1 MRRSRTSIARSLTAR
16 DYGKLPLLPCA
27 CIDIGSNTTRLLVAD
42 REPDGALR
50 ELATRRDFTLIGR
63 ALMPDRAI
71 PAEKVAETAAVVAE
85 QVAEARD
92 LGADNIDVVA
102 TAAVRDAPNRVELAN
117 AILDSSGLELRILT
131 GAEEARLCFA
141 GATRE
146 LADTDPVAV
155 VDVGGGSTEI
165 AIGVPGFVMIWFA
178 TLPTGSGVLSRDH
191 LVTDPPARDDV
202 ERLRQELRHDLAG
215 LEPPGCSR
223 AVAVGGSATSLRRL
237 AGAELT
243 RAALGDAIEQLLAA
257 PCAEVAA
264 RTGLAPERIR
274 LLPAGLLVLEAV
286 AERLDMPLE
295 VVNGGL
301 REGVLLEL
309 LDA

>member
-1 MRRSRTSIARSLTAR
+1 MRRSCTSIANSLKALH
-16 DYGKLPLLPCA
+16 YGKLPLLPCA

-42 REPDGALR
+42 REPDGSLR
-50 ELATRRDFTLIGR
+50 EIAARREFTLIGR
-63 ALMPDRAI
+63 SLGLDRAI
-71 PAEKVAETAAVVAE
+71 PDDKLAETAAVVAA

-92 LGADNIDVVA
+92 LGADRIEVVA
-102 TAAVRDAPNRVELAN
+102 TAAVRDAANRVELVN

-131 GAEEARLCFA
+131 GADEARLCFA

-146 LADTDPVAV
+146 LEGTEPVAV

-165 AIGVPGFVMIWFA
+165 AVGVPGVVMIWFA
-178 TLPTGSGVLSRDH
+178 TLPTGSAVLSDH
-191 LVTDPPARDDV
+191 LVADPPHREEVEWLRALLRRD
-202 ERLRQELRHDLAG
+202 LQG

-237 AGAELT
+237 VGPELSAEALAGAVEL
-243 RAALGDAIEQLLAA
+243 LLTA
-257 PCAEVAA
+257 PCAELAE

-286 AERLDMPLE
+286 AQRLGMPLD

-309 LDA
+309 LDE